1 MQQTTHSGRTALV
14 TGASG
19 GIGRTIAEQ
28 FARDGANVVIAARSG
43 AELERLAA
51 EWSGRYAVTVTP
63 LVADLSRSGAAAGLA
78 NAVESRGLGIDFL
91 VNNAGYGLYGTF
103 DTTRIDDE
111 LGMMRINMEA
121 LTVLTKRFLPGIKA
135 KRGRIMNVASTAA
148 FQAGPYM
155 AVYYATKAYVLL
167 FSEAIA
173 EELKGTG
180 VTLTA
185 FCPGPTKSGFQD
197 KAVMQK
203 SGLVANRK
211 LPGAEEVGIEGYRA
225 MMRGTRVYVPGLV
238 NKLLV
243 QSVRFGPRN
252 LNAAVVAWLS
262 KPVAP

>member
-1 MQQTTHSGRTALV
+1 
-14 TGASG
+14 
-19 GIGRTIAEQ
+19 
-28 FARDGANVVIAARSG
+28 
-43 AELERLAA
+43 
-51 EWSGRYAVTVTP
+51 
-63 LVADLSRSGAAAGLA
+63 
-78 NAVESRGLGIDFL
+78 
-91 VNNAGYGLYGTF
+91 
-103 DTTRIDDE
+103 
-111 LGMMRINMEA
+111 
-121 LTVLTKRFLPGIKA
+121 
-135 KRGRIMNVASTAA
+135 
-148 FQAGPYM
+148 
-155 AVYYATKAYVLL
+155 VLL

-173 EELKGTG
+173 EELKDTG
-180 VTLTA
+180 VTVTA

-243 QSVRFGPRN
+243 QSVRLGPRN